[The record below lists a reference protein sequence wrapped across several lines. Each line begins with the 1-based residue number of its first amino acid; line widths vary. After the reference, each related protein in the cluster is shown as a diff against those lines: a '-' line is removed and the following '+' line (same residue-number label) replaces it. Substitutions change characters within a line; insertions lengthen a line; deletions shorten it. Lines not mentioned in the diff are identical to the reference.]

1 MYWYNPTTRASERV
15 LAPRTDEEAVEML
28 AGVPDSATFVSE
40 YARLRTSGMGI
51 EQALI
56 MAGHEFRIKHLVDA
70 TPNAFRPSAIGYELL
85 VGTAP
90 SSRR

>member
-1 MYWYNPTTRASERV
+1 MYWYNPTIRESERV
-15 LAPRTDEEAVEML
+15 NAPRTDEEAIEIL
-28 AGVPDSATFVSE
+28 AGDADSAAFVGE
-40 YARLRTSGMGI
+40 YARLRGSGMGI

>member
-1 MYWYNPTTRASERV
+1 VYWYNPTIRDSERV
-15 LAPRTDEEAVEML
+15 EAPRTDKKAIEML
-28 AGVPDSATFVSE
+28 AGDADSAAFVGE

-56 MAGHEFRIKHLVDA
+56 MAGHEFRMQHLVDA
-70 TPNAFRPSAIGYELL
+70 NPNAFRPRAIGYELL
-85 VGTAP
+85 VGAGP